1 MMTFAYADHQR
12 MLKYQASN
20 VEKQDRKKPHT
31 HTINNKDK
39 GKYSKTKPSI
49 PGCNRRFGELPNQPC
64 SRYTL

>member
-1 MMTFAYADHQR
+1 MQIIKEC
-12 MLKYQASN
+12 LKYQASN

-49 PGCNRRFGELPNQPC
+49 PGCNGCRAD
-64 SRYTL
+64 